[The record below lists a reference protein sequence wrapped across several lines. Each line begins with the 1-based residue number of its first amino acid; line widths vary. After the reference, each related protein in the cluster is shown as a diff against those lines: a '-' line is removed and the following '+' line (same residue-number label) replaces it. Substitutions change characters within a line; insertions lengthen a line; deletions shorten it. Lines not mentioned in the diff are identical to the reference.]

1 MLFIFPVSHTD
12 VVNMCDVSE
21 GKCLNKQ
28 VKKNTGCIIA
38 LYCPAWGGGGFDA
51 NNSVRKKLLKHIFIS

>member
-38 LYCPAWGGGGFDA
+38 LYCPAWGGGGGSMLITVLERNF
-51 NNSVRKKLLKHIFIS
+51 